1 MSGRRLQ
8 QMPKFFI
15 TDYELVVGN
24 TAYILGE
31 DARHLKKS
39 LRIKNGENIVVC
51 DGLGKDYIAKVE
63 GMEND
68 AVLIRL
74 SEEFHKNGE
83 PKIKVNL
90 YTAITKGE
98 GFKYAIRKCIEA
110 GVNSINPIITERTV
124 VNIPDSKIEKKAER
138 WNKIAE
144 EAAKQSGRSLIP
156 NVTLPK
162 KLETV
167 LETIDPD
174 ELSIMCYVEE
184 GTLTLKEV
192 FNSNT
197 NSKSINIFIG
207 PEGGFTEKEWKMAV
221 SKGALSV
228 TLGKRI
234 LKAET
239 AGLFVTAAAMYEY
252 DELDKK

>member
-1 MSGRRLQ
+1 MSGQLLQ

-15 TDYELVVGN
+15 TDYDLSVGN
-24 TAYILGE
+24 IAYILGE

-39 LRIKNGENIVVC
+39 LRIKNGDNIVVC
-51 DGLGKDYIAKVE
+51 DGLGKDYVSKVE
-63 GMEND
+63 EMEND
-68 AVLIRL
+68 SVLVRV
-74 SEEFHKNGE
+74 SDEFHNNGE
-83 PKIKVNL
+83 PTLKVNL

-98 GFKYAIRKCIEA
+98 GFEYAIKKCIEA
-110 GVNSINPIITERTV
+110 GVTSINPIITERTI
-124 VNIPDSKIEKKAER
+124 VNISDTKIDKKAER

-156 NVTLPK
+156 NVAFPR

-167 LETIDPD
+167 LKTINPD
-174 ELSIMCYVEE
+174 ELSIICYVEE

-192 FNSNT
+192 FNKNCD
-197 NSKSINIFIG
+197 SKIINIFIG
-207 PEGGFTEKEWKMAV
+207 PEGGFTEKEWKIAV
-221 SKGALSV
+221 SKGVLSV

-252 DELDKK
+252 GELDKK

>member
-1 MSGRRLQ
+1 MSGQLLQ

-15 TDYELVVGN
+15 TDYDLLIGN

-39 LRIKNGENIVVC
+39 LRIKDGDSIIVC

-68 AVLIRL
+68 AVLVRL
-74 SEEFHKNGE
+74 SEEFQKNGE
-83 PKIKVNL
+83 PTLNVNL

-98 GFKYAIRKCIEA
+98 GFEYAIRKCIEA
-110 GVNSINPIITERTV
+110 GVHSINPIITERTV
-124 VNIPDSKIEKKAER
+124 VNIPDSKINKKAER

-156 NVTLPK
+156 NVAFPRK
-162 KLETV
+162 IETV
-167 LETIDPD
+167 LETINPD
-174 ELSIMCYVEE
+174 ELSIICYVEE
-184 GTLTLKEV
+184 DTLTLKEV
-192 FNSNT
+192 FNKNT
-197 NSKSINIFIG
+197 NSKLINIFIG
-207 PEGGFTEKEWKMAV
+207 PEGGFTENEWKMAV
-221 SKGALSV
+221 SKGAFSV

-252 DELDKK
+252 GELDIK

>member
-1 MSGRRLQ
+1 
-8 QMPKFFI
+8 MPKFFI
-15 TDYELVVGN
+15 TDYDLIVGN

-31 DARHLKKS
+31 DAHHLKKS
-39 LRIKNGENIVVC
+39 LRIKNGDSIVVC
-51 DGLGKDYIAKVE
+51 DGVGKDYIAKVE
-63 GMEND
+63 SMEND

-83 PKIKVNL
+83 PELKVNL

-98 GFKYAIRKCIEA
+98 GFEYAIRKCIEA
-110 GVNSINPIITERTV
+110 GVHSINPIITERTV
-124 VNIPDSKIEKKAER
+124 VNLPDSKIDKKAER

-156 NVTLPK
+156 NVAFPK
-162 KLETV
+162 KIDTV
-167 LETIDPD
+167 LETLSPN
-174 ELSIMCYVEE
+174 ELSIICYVDE

-192 FNSNT
+192 FNKNASP
-197 NSKSINIFIG
+197 KIINIFIG
-207 PEGGFTEKEWKMAV
+207 PEGGFTEKEWKIAL
-221 SKGALSV
+221 SKGAFSV

>member
-1 MSGRRLQ
+1 
-8 QMPKFFI
+8 MPKFFI
-15 TDYELVVGN
+15 TDYELLVGN

-51 DGLGKDYIAKVE
+51 DGLGKDYISKVE

-68 AVLIRL
+68 AVLVRL
-74 SEEFHKNGE
+74 SEELLQNGE
-83 PKIKVNL
+83 PDLKVNL

-98 GFKYAIRKCIEA
+98 GFEYAIRKCIEA
-110 GVNSINPIITERTV
+110 GVHSINPIITERTV
-124 VNIPDSKIEKKAER
+124 VNIPDSKIDKKAER

-156 NVTLPK
+156 NVAFPK

-167 LETIDPD
+167 LETINPD
-174 ELSIMCYVEE
+174 ELSIICYVEE

-192 FNSNT
+192 FNKN
-197 NSKSINIFIG
+197 NSSKIINIFIG
-207 PEGGFTEKEWKMAV
+207 PEGGFTEKEWEMVV
-221 SKGALSV
+221 SEGAFSV

-252 DELDKK
+252 GELGKK